1 MPQEPHALTPAGRTP
16 RTTRA
21 SSISRT
27 SPSATASITPGSTA
41 TSTCASSPA
50 TSPCSWGP
58 PAAARARW
66 PNCCSASISR
76 RKGRST
82 STARTSAPRGQR
94 TQSHLRRRAAGD
106 RALLRHALRQP
117 GHGAPAC
124 QLRGRDRRLQGGRD
138 SRGDRDKLPDGYQTE
153 IGERG
158 TGLSGGQRQRI
169 AIARALLKRPKIL
182 IFDEAVS
189 NLDQQTAE
197 HFAKTIN
204 KLKGKVTMICSLRTR
219 FREGCRWMR
228 CSASA
233 RISTR
238 RPWEAIKL
246 PELAASYRKT
256 FGPYWSLQWVKSPVL
271 GEAGT
276 IVHDPELGP
285 VVKYRICK
293 PHACESER
301 LVFIYKP
308 ATQQG
313 WGKIRID
320 SEVLGDRAG
329 KSIERFVTK
338 QLDEVK

>member
-1 MPQEPHALTPAGRTP
+1 M
-16 RTTRA
+16 
-21 SSISRT
+21 
-27 SPSATASITPGSTA
+27 SAQTASMNNTLIRVRNGLA
-41 TSTCASSPA
+41 ASLVSLGLISIPTTGWGDEILNKSPIVP
-50 TSPCSWGP
+50 SF
-58 PAAARARW
+58 
-66 PNCCSASISR
+66 
-76 RKGRST
+76 
-82 STARTSAPRGQR
+82 
-94 TQSHLRRRAAGD
+94 
-106 RALLRHALRQP
+106 
-117 GHGAPAC
+117 
-124 QLRGRDRRLQGGRD
+124 
-138 SRGDRDKLPDGYQTE
+138 DKY
-153 IGERG
+153 
-158 TGLSGGQRQRI
+158 
-169 AIARALLKRPKIL
+169 L
-182 IFDEAVS
+182 IY
-189 NLDQQTAE
+189 
-197 HFAKTIN
+197 
-204 KLKGKVTMICSLRTR
+204 
-219 FREGCRWMR
+219 
-228 CSASA
+228 
-233 RISTR
+233 
-238 RPWEAIKL
+238 PWEAIKL